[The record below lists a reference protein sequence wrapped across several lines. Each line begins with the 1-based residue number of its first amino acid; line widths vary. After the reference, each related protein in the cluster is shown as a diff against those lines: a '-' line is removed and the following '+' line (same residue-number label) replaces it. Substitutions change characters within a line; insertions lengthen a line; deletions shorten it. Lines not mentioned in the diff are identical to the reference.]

1 MIKTVMLEM
10 QNRWKKAVL
19 MLLCCFGLLLSTT
32 VWSEVATAQ
41 DSDDADTIIAGKI
54 IQQQQNPQQ
63 QKSAVSTP
71 QSSTTVQ
78 QPEIANDM
86 AEGES
91 IRGLPSMNEPVIDQA
106 NLLTAEQKQTI
117 SQQILKLYQDNKA
130 QIGIVIVPTT
140 GQEDIFDYAMR
151 VGEKW
156 QLGSAKRDN
165 GLLMA
170 IAVNDRRIQI
180 LTGYGLE
187 GVIPDIVASRIIRN
201 QMTPYFQQGQYAQG
215 IQAGLNEI
223 ERVLNLDPEIAQQAA
238 ADLKERQAQA
248 MHEQEARSH
257 MLVYSLIII
266 VVGVFAS
273 FIVGNRVS
281 AATAGVAGIVA
292 GLVSGVG
299 LVTSILAGFG
309 IFFLLIT
316 SLAQLILQIFASGGG
331 GRGGGGYGGG
341 GFGGGGGYSGG
352 GGSFGGG
359 GASGSW

>member
-1 MIKTVMLEM
+1 
-10 QNRWKKAVL
+10 
-19 MLLCCFGLLLSTT
+19 
-32 VWSEVATAQ
+32 
-41 DSDDADTIIAGKI
+41 
-54 IQQQQNPQQ
+54 
-63 QKSAVSTP
+63 
-71 QSSTTVQ
+71 
-78 QPEIANDM
+78 
-86 AEGES
+86 
-91 IRGLPSMNEPVIDQA
+91 
-106 NLLTAEQKQTI
+106 
-117 SQQILKLYQDNKA
+117 
-130 QIGIVIVPTT
+130 
-140 GQEDIFDYAMR
+140 
-151 VGEKW
+151 
-156 QLGSAKRDN
+156 
-165 GLLMA
+165 
-170 IAVNDRRIQI
+170 
-180 LTGYGLE
+180 
-187 GVIPDIVASRIIRN
+187 
-201 QMTPYFQQGQYAQG
+201 
-215 IQAGLNEI
+215 
-223 ERVLNLDPEIAQQAA
+223 
-238 ADLKERQAQA
+238 

>member
-10 QNRWKKAVL
+10 QSSWKKAIL
-19 MLLCCFGLLLSTT
+19 MMLCCCSLLLSTT

-41 DSDDADTIIAGKI
+41 DSDDGDTIIAGKI
-54 IQQQQNPQQ
+54 IQQQQQE
-63 QKSAVSTP
+63 QKSPASAS

-117 SQQILKLYQDNKA
+117 SQQILKLYQQDKA

-165 GLLMA
+165 GLLMT

-201 QMTPYFQQGQYAQG
+201 QITPYFKQGQYAQG
-215 IQAGLNEI
+215 IQSGLNEI
-223 ERVLNLDPEIAQQAA
+223 ERVLNLDPEIAQHAA
-238 ADLKERQAQA
+238 DDLKERQAQA
-248 MHEQEARSH
+248 LHEQQARSQ

-281 AATAGVAGIVA
+281 AATAGVAGIAA

-299 LVTSILAGFG
+299 LVTSILAGVG

-331 GRGGGGYGGG
+331 GRGGGGFGGG

>member
-1 MIKTVMLEM
+1 MIKTAMLEM

-63 QKSAVSTP
+63 QKSATSTS

-86 AEGES
+86 EDGES

-106 NLLTAEQKQTI
+106 NLLTAEQKQAI

-215 IQAGLNEI
+215 IQSGLNEI

>member
-1 MIKTVMLEM
+1 MIKTVMLEI
-10 QNRWKKAVL
+10 QNSWKKAVL
-19 MLLCCFGLLLSTT
+19 MVLCCCSLLVSST
-32 VWSEVATAQ
+32 VWSEVASAQ
-41 DSDDADTIIAGKI
+41 DTDDTDTVIAGKI
-54 IQQQQNPQQ
+54 IQQQQ
-63 QKSAVSTP
+63 QKQTTDASTP

-86 AEGES
+86 ADGES
-91 IRGLPSMNEPVIDQA
+91 IRSLPSMNEPVIDQA
-106 NLLTAEQKQTI
+106 NLLTAEQKQAI
-117 SQQILKLYQDNKA
+117 SQQILKLYQANKA

-201 QMTPYFQQGQYAQG
+201 QITPYFKQGQYAQG
-215 IQAGLNEI
+215 IQSGLNEI

-248 MHEQEARSH
+248 LHEQQARSQ
-257 MLVYSLIII
+257 MMIYSLIII

-281 AATAGVAGIVA
+281 AATAGVAGIAA
-292 GLVSGVG
+292 GIVSGVG
-299 LVTSILAGFG
+299 LVTSVLAGVG

-331 GRGGGGYGGG
+331 RGGGGGGG
-341 GFGGGGGYSGG
+341 GFGGGSGYSGG

>member
-1 MIKTVMLEM
+1 MIKTVLLNI
-10 QNRWKKAVL
+10 QNCWKKAVL
-19 MLLCCFGLLLSTT
+19 MLLCCCSLLLSST

-41 DSDDADTIIAGKI
+41 DSDDSDTIVAGKI
-54 IQQQQNPQQ
+54 IQQQQSQQ
-63 QKSAVSTP
+63 SQKSASTAASS
-71 QSSTTVQ
+71 QSTVQ
-78 QPEIANDM
+78 QPEIASDL

-106 NLLTAEQKQTI
+106 NLLTAAQKQEI
-117 SQQILKLYQDNKA
+117 SQQILKLYQQDKA
-130 QIGIVIVPTT
+130 QIGIVIVPST

-151 VGEKW
+151 VGEQW

-201 QMTPYFQQGQYAQG
+201 QITPYFQQGQYAQG

-248 MHEQEARSH
+248 VHEQEARSQ
-257 MLVYSLIII
+257 MMVYSLIII